1 MKKLALLLVALSLF
15 GMDRGLMSKLGIQ
28 EKGVYVIDFFASWC
42 HSCQKE
48 LPLLNAMDSVQII
61 GVDVDENMD
70 DGKAFVKKLGLKFKV
85 IYDPKGEIVSKFDP
99 PGIPALY
106 IIKDGEVV
114 HSIIGARPHIDKDL
128 AKILK
133 ELR

>member
-15 GMDRGLMSKLGIQ
+15 GMDKALLQKLGIQ
-28 EKGVYVIDFFASWC
+28 ERGVYVVDFFASWC

-48 LPLLNAMDSVQII
+48 LLLLNSMNSVEIV
-61 GVDVDENMD
+61 GVDVDENID
-70 DGKAFVKKLGLKFKV
+70 EGKTFVKKLGLKFKV

-114 HSIIGARPHIDKDL
+114 RSIIGARPHIDREL
-128 AKILK
+128 TKIFK
-133 ELR
+133 ELQ